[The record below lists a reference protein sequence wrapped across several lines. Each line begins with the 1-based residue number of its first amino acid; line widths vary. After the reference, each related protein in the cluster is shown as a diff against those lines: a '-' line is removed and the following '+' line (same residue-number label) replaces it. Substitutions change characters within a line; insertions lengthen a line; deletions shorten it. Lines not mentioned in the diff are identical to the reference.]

1 MALPVEMFKQTN
13 AALEAARDIEL
24 VQRPDVA
31 LLDLAFQGFSK
42 EAYGRLF
49 QKRQK
54 MPVPPAIADLLALPQ
69 SLECV
74 WRGTAAAGEFRLLQP
89 GSNAERRIDS
99 SYAGMT
105 DVPVTE
111 MMILDQVTDIA
122 GPHFVLYSFETVDS
136 DGLYLFDGRK
146 ASKLSLSPNAYVEAL
161 ALGGGFDSW
170 QFLFSDLPITTD
182 RKKAMLA
189 SFATIREI
197 LPDRDYGMF
206 EEALEIRLA

>member
-1 MALPVEMFKQTN
+1 MAIPLEMFKQTN
-13 AALEAARDIEL
+13 AALEASGDIEL
-24 VQRPDVA
+24 VRRPDIV

-42 EAYGRLF
+42 EAYERLF

-69 SLECV
+69 SVECV
-74 WRGTAAAGEFRLLQP
+74 WRGTAAAGEFQLLQP
-89 GSNAERRIDS
+89 ESNAERRIDP

-111 MMILDQVTDIA
+111 MIILDQVTDIA
-122 GPHFVLYSFETVDS
+122 GPHFVLYSFDTVDS
-136 DGLYLFDGRK
+136 DGLYLFDGRE
-146 ASKLSLSPNAYVEAL
+146 ASKLTLSPNAYVEAL

-170 QFLFSDLPITTD
+170 QFMFSDLPITPD

-189 SFATIREI
+189 SFAAIRQV

-206 EEALEIRLA
+206 DEALESRLA